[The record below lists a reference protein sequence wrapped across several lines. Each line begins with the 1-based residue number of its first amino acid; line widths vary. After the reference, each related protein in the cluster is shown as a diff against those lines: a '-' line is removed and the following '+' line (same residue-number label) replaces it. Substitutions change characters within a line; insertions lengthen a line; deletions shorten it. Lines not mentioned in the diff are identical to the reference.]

1 MRHPL
6 GLPMG
11 QTHMPNERFNLFHI
25 DNQEMHFD
33 SLNASAFLFND
44 FIEQQ
49 KELGGNITEE

>member
-1 MRHPL
+1 
-6 GLPMG
+6 MG

-33 SLNASAFLFND
+33 SLNARAFLFND

-49 KELGGNITEE
+49 KELGGNITED